1 MAHLEPT
8 GFGLLTESEFE
19 SFFQNFF
26 DHELKIEHIFTHL
39 VGSLGGAEND
49 YKFLRIFRL
58 LEMALEK
65 CLPKMLSPN
74 KVDTAD
80 DGMPNSL
87 PKKHY
92 CLLSKLLITI
102 AVKYRTE
109 QFLL

>member
-1 MAHLEPT
+1 MNKEECTFDQNSLLSRILAHLEPT

-74 KVDTAD
+74 KRDTTD
-80 DGMPNSL
+80 DGMQIL
-87 PKKHY
+87 YLKK
-92 CLLSKLLITI
+92 LLSII
-102 AVKYRTE
+102 
-109 QFLL
+109 